1 MATKTP
7 KPEAP
12 EAEGTEAPATVL
24 EAEYWA
30 KNGRFRIG
38 DLAQFTPF
46 VPGFNNMGK
55 LEDSP
60 RKIVIARDE
69 DEHKLFRGQLV
80 TRDPALIADLDA
92 RILRGTP
99 IRLHEKRQ
107 VPL

>member
-7 KPEAP
+7 KPETPEAP
-12 EAEGTEAPATVL
+12 EAAEPATVL
-24 EAEYWA
+24 EAEYWS
-30 KNGRFRIG
+30 KNGRFQLG
-38 DLAQFTPF
+38 DLCQFTPF

-55 LEDSP
+55 FADNP
-60 RKIVIARDE
+60 KKIVISHSE
-69 DEHKLFRGQLV
+69 DEHLLFRGHLV

-107 VPL
+107 VPV